1 MYSSGVCKLLRKLV
15 SLVVVIPTALMWISP
30 SQAAVV
36 AGSKCAKAGL
46 TSTFSGKK
54 FTCIKSG
61 KVLIW
66 KTGVVTVKT
75 IPTTKSSPEPIK
87 VVPKP
92 SPTPSPALGSFALPV
107 PMGTTLKDGDLTYT
121 LNSVKF
127 NLDSVI
133 CTANGFKDGCTFDS
147 NLNSIVDPKSSI
159 SWIAVSF
166 TVRNSSEEIK
176 NPEGFGT
183 QFNLVL
189 PGGTLLPS
197 NDVSGYDPLLSNIR
211 IIPGGTG
218 TGDVLFEV
226 PKTINSLKSLL
237 VLRDFSD
244 FSNQHDYYFQINW

>member
-1 MYSSGVCKLLRKLV
+1 
-15 SLVVVIPTALMWISP
+15 
-30 SQAAVV
+30 
-36 AGSKCAKAGL
+36 
-46 TSTFSGKK
+46 
-54 FTCIKSG
+54 
-61 KVLIW
+61 
-66 KTGVVTVKT
+66 
-75 IPTTKSSPEPIK
+75 
-87 VVPKP
+87 
-92 SPTPSPALGSFALPV
+92 
-107 PMGTTLKDGDLTYT
+107 MGTTLKDGDLTYT